1 VPANYVLKG
10 KKSWTWTQFN
20 RYCRL

>member
-1 VPANYVLKG
+1 MPANYVLKG